1 MPVEMKDQIYHNR
14 LHNTSENVKQHSR
27 NKRLELFLMVIW
39 FTVRSY
45 CEEYCNRVA
54 QNVHQ
59 THGDVEAHRAAIR
72 LQEWILFHRLL
83 DSSQSVHHH
92 NSGEQLKS
100 VYCPQLYLHCR
111 DESLGGSF
119 FAYTVP

>member
-1 MPVEMKDQIYHNR
+1 MAHFVGLLTNVRIEIRLLMPVEMKDQIDHNR

-27 NKRLELFLMVIW
+27 NNRLELFLMVIW

-59 THGDVEAHRAAIR
+59 THGDVEAHRAAI
-72 LQEWILFHRLL
+72 
-83 DSSQSVHHH
+83 
-92 NSGEQLKS
+92 
-100 VYCPQLYLHCR
+100 
-111 DESLGGSF
+111 
-119 FAYTVP
+119 